1 MCDCLGLLTVS
12 TRCARVGLDGFLYL
26 VDGERQMV
34 DFQKAA
40 IQKPELIQRL
50 RTFGGQP
57 VQEYLDY
64 VEGWR
69 TILP

>member
-1 MCDCLGLLTVS
+1 
-12 TRCARVGLDGFLYL
+12 VGLDGFLYL